1 MVAVDCVA
9 KGARN
14 GAEGYGVVVVV
25 RLGDLICRGLL
36 IVANGAAKGRIGS

>member
-9 KGARN
+9 KGGSN
-14 GAEGYGVVVVV
+14 GAEGYGVVVV